1 MMSNM
6 RTIPRLARVRQC
18 RSFAATPETPLMWKL
33 THGMFD
39 PETSMTEKFP
49 NIPDPADIEAPSPG
63 TVEISAL
70 PNGVRVASQDM
81 GSPVAAIGFFVGA
94 GSRNETPYSSGVSHL
109 IERLAYKGSTMRTKY
124 RMTRDMERTGALFAA
139 SAARETIA
147 FSAEGMRDKLPEML
161 SIITETAV
169 APVTTGCAEGSPDW
183 DIAMEEITAQT
194 TVMKDELKSFA
205 SEPNGQ
211 VTEAIHAA
219 AFHGN
224 TLGLPLVAEE
234 RKLPLMNPTTVSDF
248 VSDNFTPDKMVIS
261 AANVDH
267 AALVELSESLL
278 GELSG
283 ESVLNASRY
292 TGGSVRISSDG
303 PGQVA
308 IGFQGVSWQDDDL
321 VPVCVLHT
329 LLGGGG
335 SFSSGGPGKGMY
347 TRLYSEI
354 LNKHGWVSAAT
365 AFNHCYSDGG
375 LFGIHG
381 VCEDPAHLNNL
392 IEVVGLQVGKLASPL
407 VSGELERAKMMTKS
421 SLIMNLESRAVVC
434 EDLGRQILCSGRYA
448 GPKELIKKID
458 AVTEDDIRR
467 VASRMIQSQPAV
479 VTYGE
484 EYATYEYAAIESS
497 LKRQTQLA

>member
-1 MMSNM
+1 
-6 RTIPRLARVRQC
+6 
-18 RSFAATPETPLMWKL
+18 MWKL

-39 PETSMTEKFP
+39 PEISMTEKLP
-49 NIPDPADIEAPSPG
+49 NIPDPIDIDAPSAG
-63 TVEISAL
+63 AVKISTL

-81 GSPVAAIGFFVGA
+81 ASPVAAVALFVGA

-109 IERLAYKGSTMRTKY
+109 IERLAYKGSSARSKY
-124 RMTRDMERTGALFAA
+124 RITRDIERTGALFAA

-147 FSAEGMRDKLPEML
+147 FSAEGMREKLPEML
-161 SIITETAV
+161 SVLTESAVTPLTTAC
-169 APVTTGCAEGSPDW
+169 TEGSPEW
-183 DIAMEEITAQT
+183 DLAMEEINAQT
-194 TVMKDELKSFA
+194 AVIKDELKSFA

-234 RKLPLMNPTTVSDF
+234 RKLSHMNPATVNDF
-248 VSDNFTPDKMVIS
+248 ISDNFTPDKMVVS

-267 AALVELSESLL
+267 SALVELSESLL
-278 GELSG
+278 GALSG
-283 ESVLNASRY
+283 ENIIDVSRY
-292 TGGSVRISSDG
+292 TGGSVRISSNG

-365 AFNHCYSDGG
+365 AFNHCYSDAG

-381 VCEDPAHLNNL
+381 VCDDPAHLNNL
-392 IEVVGLQVGKLASPL
+392 IEVVGLQIGKLAGPL
-407 VSGELERAKMMTKS
+407 AAGELERAKMMTKS

-434 EDLGRQILCSGRYA
+434 EDIGRQILCSGKYA
-448 GPKELIKKID
+448 GPEELVKKID
-458 AVTEDDIRR
+458 AVTEDDIRK
-467 VASRMIQSQPAV
+467 VASRMIQSKPAV

-484 EYATYEYAAIESS
+484 EYATYEYSAIESS